1 MNAYATLKQFGLPAV
16 AGSLAVCV
24 SHPLELTKSW
34 RAGGV
39 GNLWSGLRFG
49 VAREFAFNCARIGS
63 FEPALAV
70 VGHPMA
76 AGFLCGSLGG
86 CVANP
91 VEVLKV
97 RFQALGGATGHQH
110 AAFSNAGFWASLRRL
125 VADEG
130 WRASPRAS
138 ACRRSAALGP
148 GTQLP
153 AYYELKRRCAAAG
166 LDADSP
172 AVHGCCSAASAGV
185 SIAFCNPADVVRTQR
200 VRDGFRDLEHLR
212 RELARGHEH
221 DGPRPPRLAQV
232 AEAVAGAQGR
242 ELLGLEPAQDRQQ
255 PFIESV
261 GEALVGETVER
272 LLRQTCALS
281 LQLAAREQL
290 RAEQT
295 HLLPR
300 ILDELVAEEVR
311 AMAPAIAR
319 SSSARRRRATCSSRR
334 VETVYGGAYLEV
346 APDLIAG
353 AAAAALAEAREAAL
367 LGAVVEAAVAAEC
380 ARGGRAERARR
391 GRRARGRGG
400 GGRARGPRRRRGA
413 GPRRRLPAPPRGP
426 PREPVGVAFG
436 ARAATLR
443 ATKIAVARLDG
454 ALRAAAGP
462 RDRLA
467 AEPGLADAFRAPC
480 ADAGADLLSAD
491 LLGHRGAEA
500 AAQRRE
506 DAAYGRPPPPPPPLR
521 SPGASSR
528 LASTGRRGRARARR
542 RRAAAGRGPAR
553 PARGSPG

>member
-1 MNAYATLKQFGLPAV
+1 MANKPSRNVKARSTSLTSLKAR
-16 AGSLAVCV
+16 C
-24 SHPLELTKSW
+24 
-34 RAGGV
+34 RAG
-39 GNLWSGLRFG
+39 
-49 VAREFAFNCARIGS
+49 
-63 FEPALAV
+63 
-70 VGHPMA
+70 MA
-76 AGFLCGSLGG
+76 AHPHHAAPLSEM
-86 CVANP
+86 AAP
-91 VEVLKV
+91 SI
-97 RFQALGGATGHQH
+97 QH
-110 AAFSNAGFWASLRRL
+110 ATRTTDPKEALL
-125 VADEG
+125 
-130 WRASPRAS
+130 
-138 ACRRSAALGP
+138 AAL
-148 GTQLP
+148 
-153 AYYELKRRCAAAG
+153 
-166 LDADSP
+166 
-172 AVHGCCSAASAGV
+172 
-185 SIAFCNPADVVRTQR
+185 
-200 VRDGFRDLEHLR
+200 
-212 RELARGHEH
+212 
-221 DGPRPPRLAQV
+221 
-232 AEAVAGAQGR
+232 
-242 ELLGLEPAQDRQQ
+242 Q

-319 SSSARRRRATCSSRR
+319 EFVREETARYMFERR

-380 ARGGRAERARR
+380 RAAAAAELAAAAAAAREAEAAAAARAVRDAAEARAL
-391 GRRARGRGG
+391 A
-400 GGRARGPRRRRGA
+400 GA
-413 GPRRRLPAPPRGP
+413 CLRHLAGLLGSGSTSLLAH
-426 PREPVGVAFG
+426 
-436 ARAATLR
+436 RAATLR

-467 AEPGLADAFRAPC
+467 AEPGLADAFRASC

-491 LLGHRGAEA
+491 LLAAIAAAEA

-528 LASTGRRGRARARR
+528 LASTGSPAGRARKRPPGARPP
-542 RRAAAGRGPAR
+542 AAGPPR